1 MRKQT
6 FAAAVALSGSLLMAG
21 AASAQLQLPRPSP
34 KSTLS
39 QTVGVTDVTVVY
51 SRPSVKER
59 KIWGGLV
66 PMDQVWRTGAN
77 EATIVKFSNEVKI
90 NGNALA
96 AGTYSLHTIPGQSE
110 WTVIFNK
117 VADQWGSYSY
127 DAAKDALRVKAKS
140 EASNHHEMLT
150 FEFPA
155 VTASSA
161 DMVMAWEKV
170 RVPLKI
176 EVDTVAQA
184 QQAIRT
190 AMSSAKADDARTP
203 LQSAN
208 YYFENNLDPAYSMD
222 LVDKAIA
229 IKETYSNLTLK
240 ARMLAKAGKRKAAIA
255 MAERAVAAGKAAEPK
270 ADTATAEKL
279 IVEWKAMK

>member
-6 FAAAVALSGSLLMAG
+6 VATAVALSATFLMAG

-34 KSTLS
+34 RSTVS
-39 QTVGVTDVTVVY
+39 QTVGVTDVTVIY

-66 PMDQVWRTGAN
+66 PMDKVWRTGAN
-77 EATIVKFSNEVKI
+77 EATIVKFSSDVKV
-90 NGNALA
+90 NGSALA
-96 AGTYSLHTIPGQSE
+96 AGTYSLHTIPGENE

-127 DAAKDALRVKAKS
+127 DAAKDALRVKATPAPS
-140 EASNHHEMLT
+140 SHHEMLT
-150 FEFPA
+150 FEFPVVA
-155 VTASSA
+155 ASSA
-161 DMVMAWEKV
+161 DMVIAWDKV

-176 EVDTVAQA
+176 EVDTVPLA

-190 AMSSAKADDARTP
+190 AMSSAKADDAGTP
-203 LQSAN
+203 FQSAR
-208 YYFENNLDPAYSMD
+208 YYFDNNLDPAYGME

-229 IKETYSNLTLK
+229 IKPSYGNLTLK
-240 ARMLAKAGKRKAAIA
+240 ARMLAKGGKKKDAIA
-255 MAERAVAAGKAAEPK
+255 TAERAVAVGKAAEPK
-270 ADTATAEKL
+270 VDTASTEKL
-279 IVEWKAMK
+279 IAEWKAMK

>member
-1 MRKQT
+1 MRKHI
-6 FAAAVALSGSLLMAG
+6 AAAVAVSAAVLIAS

-34 KSTLS
+34 KSTVS
-39 QTVGVTDVTVVY
+39 QTVGVTDITVIY
-51 SRPSVKER
+51 SRPGVKER

-77 EATIVKFSNEVKI
+77 EATIVKFSGDVKV
-90 NGNALA
+90 NGSALA
-96 AGTYSLHTIPGQSE
+96 AGTYSLHTIPGETE

-140 EASNHHEMLT
+140 EVSSHHEMLT

-155 VTASSA
+155 VTTNSA
-161 DMVMAWEKV
+161 DLVMAWDKI

-176 EVDTVAQA
+176 EVDTVTQA

-190 AMSSAKADDARTP
+190 AMSNAKADDGGTP
-203 LQSAN
+203 FQSAR
-208 YYFENNLDPAYSMD
+208 YYFDNNLDPAYAMQ
-222 LVDKAIA
+222 LVDRAIGV
-229 IKETYSNLTLK
+229 KETYGNLTLK
-240 ARMLAKAGKRKAAIA
+240 ARMLAKTGKKKEAIA
-255 MAERAVAAGKAAEPK
+255 AAERAVAVGKAAEPK
-270 ADTATAEKL
+270 VDTASTEKL
-279 IVEWKAMK
+279 IAEWKAMK